1 MFLIN
6 LEKEITI
13 VIGNMQ
19 MEQGLQLGQLNN
31 QMMKT

>member
-13 VIGNMQ
+13 VTGNMQ

-31 QMMKT
+31 QMIKT